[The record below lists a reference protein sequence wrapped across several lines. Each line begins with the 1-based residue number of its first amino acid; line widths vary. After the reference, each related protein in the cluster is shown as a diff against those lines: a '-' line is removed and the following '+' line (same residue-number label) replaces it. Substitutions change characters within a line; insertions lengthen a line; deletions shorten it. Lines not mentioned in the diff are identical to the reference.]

1 MNLRENRQQFLPM
14 RQLAPMTRVS
24 RWTTGPVDVCAG
36 HFQDAFCTL

>member
-1 MNLRENRQQFLPM
+1 MNLREDCQQFLPM
-14 RQLAPMTRVS
+14 LPFPPTTRVS